1 MLKGFETGAAS
12 AILSRRARW
21 LSIDERSLPGELIL
35 SFEKTMAG
43 WYWARSERL
52 AISPNLLV
60 FFGGLSENSN
70 EDFLRLAGPSS
81 ADVGS
86 KSENGHNCQEKD
98 RKEDGWT
105 GDSMRAL

>member
-12 AILSRRARW
+12 AMLSRRARW
-21 LSIDERSLPGELIL
+21 LRIDERSLPGELIL

-43 WYWARSERL
+43 WYWARRERL

-60 FFGGLSENSN
+60 FFGWLSESSN
-70 EDFLRLAGPSS
+70 EDFLRVAGPSS

-86 KSENGHNCQEKD
+86 KCEFNGQAMD
-98 RKEDGWT
+98 RKEEGWQ

>member
-12 AILSRRARW
+12 AMLSRRARW

-60 FFGGLSENSN
+60 FFGGLSGNSN
-70 EDFLRLAGPSS
+70 EDFLRVAGPSS

-86 KSENGHNCQEKD
+86 KCEFNGQAMD
-98 RKEDGWT
+98 RNEEGWQ